1 LAGKN
6 LDRDGA
12 VQASVSRAIDL
23 THAPRAEWLENLVGT
38 ETIAGRE

>member
-12 VQASVSRAIDL
+12 VQASVSRAIHL
-23 THAPRAEWLENLVGT
+23 THTSRPEWLENLVWT
-38 ETIAGRE
+38 EPIAGGE